1 MLCKLKF
8 TLSGEENKAIGAV
21 VFKLSNILN
30 IKTRENKEEEA
41 SYSGVHSLES
51 SEIKPGK
58 NKWCILSQHRR
69 FHSVVICCWDS
80 QQQ

>member
-1 MLCKLKF
+1 MFCNLKF

-30 IKTRENKEEEA
+30 IKTRENTEEEA

-51 SEIKPGK
+51 SEIKP
-58 NKWCILSQHRR
+58 
-69 FHSVVICCWDS
+69 
-80 QQQ
+80 

>member
-1 MLCKLKF
+1 MFCNLKF
-8 TLSGEENKAIGAV
+8 TLSGEENKAIGAF

-30 IKTRENKEEEA
+30 IKTRENTEEEA

-58 NKWCILSQHRR
+58 NKWCIRSTDAFIL
-69 FHSVVICCWDS
+69 
-80 QQQ
+80 